1 MIDLQYTPYALLL
14 IPAAVI
20 SALLAYLIW
29 RRRPG
34 PAVIPFVVMMLGIAE
49 WSTANFAEILSAN
62 LDSKLFFASLSY
74 VGITIVPA
82 TWLAF
87 ASEYTGRDKWLTRR
101 NVALLWIEPVATLL
115 FTFTNAYHHLFRYD
129 ISLDTSG
136 SFHVV
141 RSTFGPAFWVH
152 SVYSYLLLLA
162 GTYMLAHAFIR
173 SPQAY
178 RGQLGLPLI
187 GAFVPWIANAVY
199 IFGPF
204 SSDLDPTPFAF
215 TITGIALAWSIY
227 RYRLMEI
234 VPVARAAIIESISDA
249 VMVLDRRNRFVD
261 INPAAL
267 RLINQPSAKTV
278 IGQPVQGV
286 IAGQSPLVA
295 QYRDVTEA
303 HTEIAIAVEGVYRH
317 FGLHISP
324 LRNRHGE
331 LTGRVLVLREIT
343 EIKQAAAQIQA
354 QNEALM
360 KANQELAIARE
371 KAEEANHLKSEFLAT
386 MSHELRTPLNS
397 VIGYADLMLTGLT
410 GDLSPKQE
418 DYVHRIMSN
427 GERLLSLI
435 NDVLD
440 ISKIEAGRL
449 DLNVKPF
456 RPAELLGGVI
466 ARMQSLADQKG
477 LRLEMHLDPGLPPQ
491 LLGDQRRL
499 DQILT
504 NLVGNAIRFTDTGQ
518 VKILFDTSGNG
529 QWTMSV
535 ADTGQGIPP
544 HALEY
549 IFDEFRQVDGSYQR
563 EHGGTGL
570 GLAIVRKLAVLMQG
584 TVHVESEVGKGSTFR
599 VQLPLVVPEPLPVG
613 RGEKA

>member
-1 MIDLQYTPYALLL
+1 MIDLQYTPYVLLL
-14 IPAAVI
+14 IPAVAI
-20 SALLAYLIW
+20 PALLAYFIW

-34 PAVIPFVVMMLGIAE
+34 PAVIPFTVMMLGIAE
-49 WSTANFAEILSAN
+49 WSLANIAEILAAD
-62 LDSKLFFASLSY
+62 LDPKLFLSSVSY
-74 VGITIVPA
+74 IGITAVPA
-82 TWLAF
+82 AWLAF

-101 NVALLWIEPVATLL
+101 NVALLWIEPVLTLL
-115 FTFTNAYHHLFRYD
+115 FTFTNSYHHLFRAD

-136 SFHVV
+136 SFSVV

-152 SVYSYLLLLA
+152 SVYSYLLLLI
-162 GTYMLAHAFIR
+162 GTYMLAYAFIR

-178 RGQLGLPLI
+178 RWQLGLPLI

-215 TITGIALAWSIY
+215 TVTGLTLGWSIY

-234 VPVARAAIIESISDA
+234 VPVARAAIIETISDA
-249 VMVLDRRNRFVD
+249 VMVLDRHDRFVD

-267 RLINQPSAKTV
+267 RLINQPSAKAV
-278 IGQPVQGV
+278 IGQPVRSMIGDSV
-286 IAGQSPLVA
+286 LLE
-295 QYRDVTEA
+295 QYRDVTDA
-303 HTEIAIAVEGVYRH
+303 HTEIAIGEGLDQRY

-360 KANQELAIARE
+360 TANRELAIARE
-371 KAEEANHLKSEFLAT
+371 TAEGANQLKSEFLAT

-410 GDLSPKQE
+410 GDLSSKQE
-418 DYVHRIMSN
+418 DYLRRIMAN

-435 NDVLD
+435 NDILD

-449 DLNVKPF
+449 DLNIKPF
-456 RPAELLGGVI
+456 KPAELLGGVVT
-466 ARMQSLADQKG
+466 RMQSLADHKG
-477 LRLEMHLDPGLPPQ
+477 LRLEMHLDPALPAE

-499 DQILT
+499 DQILV

-518 VKILFDTSGNG
+518 VEIFFDRGDNG
-529 QWTMSV
+529 QWAMSV

-544 HALEY
+544 HALEF

-570 GLAIVRKLAVLMQG
+570 GLAIVRKLTVLMQG
-584 TVHVESEVGKGSTFR
+584 TVQVDSEVGRGSTFR
-599 VQLPLVVPEPLPVG
+599 VQLPLVVPDTG
-613 RGEKA
+613 RGS

>member
-1 MIDLQYTPYALLL
+1 MIDLQYTPYVLLL
-14 IPAAVI
+14 VPAVVI

-34 PAVIPFVVMMLGIAE
+34 PAVIPFTIMMLGLAE
-49 WSTANFAEILSAN
+49 WSTTNIAEILSAN
-62 LDSKLFFASLSY
+62 LAPKLFFSSLSY
-74 VGITIVPA
+74 VGITIIPA

-101 NVALLWIEPVATLL
+101 AIALLWIEPVVTLL
-115 FTFTNAYHHLFRYD
+115 CTFTNPYHHLFRAN

-136 SFHVV
+136 SFHIV

-152 SVYSYLLLLA
+152 SVYSYLLLVV
-162 GTYMLAHAFIR
+162 GTYMLVHAFIR

-204 SSDLDPTPFAF
+204 SSKLDPTPFAF
-215 TITGIALAWSIY
+215 TITGLTMAWSIY

-234 VPVARAAIIESISDA
+234 VPVARAAIFESISDA
-249 VMVLDRRNRFVD
+249 LMVLDRHNRFVD

-278 IGQPVQGV
+278 IGQSTQTVM
-286 IAGQSPLVA
+286 ADQSALVE

-303 HTEIAIAVEGVYRH
+303 HTEIAVSVGGEERY
-317 FGLHISP
+317 FDLHISP

-354 QNEALM
+354 QNEALV

-371 KAEEANHLKSEFLAT
+371 KAEEANELKSQFLAT

-410 GDLSPKQE
+410 GDLNAKQE
-418 DYVHRIMSN
+418 DYIHRIMAN

-435 NDVLD
+435 NDILD

-449 DLNVKPF
+449 DLTVKPF
-456 RPAELLGGVI
+456 KPAELLGGVTT
-466 ARMQSLADQKG
+466 RMQSLADQKG
-477 LRLEMHLDPGLPPQ
+477 LRLEIHLDPDLPPQ

-504 NLVGNAIRFTDTGQ
+504 NLVGNAIRFTDMGQ
-518 VKILFDTSGNG
+518 VRVLFDTDGDG

-535 ADTGQGIPP
+535 ADTGPGIPP

-584 TVHVESEVGKGSTFR
+584 TVHVDSEVGKGSTFR
-599 VQLPLVVPEPLPVG
+599 VQLPLVVPEPMPVG
-613 RGEKA
+613 

>member
-1 MIDLQYTPYALLL
+1 MIDLQYTPYVLLL

-49 WSTANFAEILSAN
+49 WSTANIAEILSTS
-62 LDSKLFFASLSY
+62 LDTKLFLASLSY

-87 ASEYTGRDKWLTRR
+87 ASKYTGRDKWLTRR

-115 FTFTNAYHHLFRYD
+115 FTFTNSYHHLFRYN

-136 SFHVV
+136 SFNVV

-152 SVYSYLLLLA
+152 SAYSYLLLLA
-162 GTYMLAHAFIR
+162 GTYMLAYAFVR

-187 GAFVPWIANAVY
+187 GAFVPWIANAIY

-215 TITGIALAWSIY
+215 TVTGLMLAWSIY

-249 VMVLDRRNRFVD
+249 VMVLDQHNRFVD

-267 RLINQPSAKTV
+267 RLINQPSAKAV
-278 IGQPVQGV
+278 IGQSAQGV
-286 IAGQSPLVA
+286 IGGQSSLVE
-295 QYRDVTEA
+295 QYRDVTDA
-303 HTEIAIAVEGVYRH
+303 HTEITLGTGAGQRY

-354 QNEALM
+354 QNEALTR
-360 KANQELAIARE
+360 ANQELAIARE
-371 KAEEANHLKSEFLAT
+371 KADEANHLKSEFLAT

-410 GDLSPKQE
+410 GELNTKQD
-418 DYVHRIMSN
+418 DYLRRIMSN
-427 GERLLSLI
+427 GERLLALI

-456 RPAELLGGVI
+456 QPAELLGGVT

-477 LRLEMHLDPGLPPQ
+477 LHLELHLDPDLPPQ

-499 DQILT
+499 DQILV
-504 NLVGNAIRFTDTGQ
+504 NLVGNAIRFTDAGH
-518 VKILFDTSGNG
+518 VKILFDRSDDK
-529 QWTMSV
+529 QWTMAV

-544 HALEY
+544 HALEF

-563 EHGGTGL
+563 EHGGSGL

-613 RGEKA
+613 